1 MRWVCSR
8 GGVVPREGMG
18 SMCARWPLAQ
28 VSRLRRTEG
37 AVVIIRGMART
48 EKEAMG
54 GDGATTTL

>member
-1 MRWVCSR
+1 
-8 GGVVPREGMG
+8 MG

-37 AVVIIRGMART
+37 AVVTIRGMART